1 MGRRGF
7 TNAAGSIIRAIDTTQ
22 MRGYSMTTSRDET
35 SIAIDS
41 IPRAHPTEPRP
52 VEQGLASRDSLLRA
66 DRQGR
71 NPIDKQRGAKKIIAR
86 NFSRNTSSEQPMGGH
101 ERRQS
106 SPQTRIE
113 VMKPLIKS
121 NATNNSARLTPT
133 AVDDATRVAL
143 SFLRGLAAMPH
154 VQTTLREVGLTPDEQ
169 ALGWKLVGNMVGIP
183 DEAPS
188 SNRALSALDMLD
200 ADGVSFYKRTEAP
213 LRRLHPARERALG
226 RGRA

>member
-1 MGRRGF
+1 
-7 TNAAGSIIRAIDTTQ
+7 
-22 MRGYSMTTSRDET
+22 
-35 SIAIDS
+35 
-41 IPRAHPTEPRP
+41 
-52 VEQGLASRDSLLRA
+52 
-66 DRQGR
+66 
-71 NPIDKQRGAKKIIAR
+71 
-86 NFSRNTSSEQPMGGH
+86 
-101 ERRQS
+101 
-106 SPQTRIE
+106 
-113 VMKPLIKS
+113 MKPLIQS

-213 LRRLHPARERALG
+213 LRRLHPAQADYVFASLHPAHGAEAVVVWDKILERLDDLGSSSERKGTRKEDHAALETLET
-226 RGRA
+226 RGITKELRKKYRGYVNTVQQATVTVPTS